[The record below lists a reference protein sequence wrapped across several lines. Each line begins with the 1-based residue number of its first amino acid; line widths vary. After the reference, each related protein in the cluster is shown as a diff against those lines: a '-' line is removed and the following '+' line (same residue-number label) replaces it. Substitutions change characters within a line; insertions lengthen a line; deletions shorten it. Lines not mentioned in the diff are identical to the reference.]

1 MTTFL
6 IYSLQTIVLQVLFLA
21 VFEILFK
28 KETFFKANRFYLLG
42 SLILSLLLPL
52 IQIPVEAVVHE
63 QAVYQ
68 LKEIVI
74 TKNVSEIYL
83 KNGLKNYSS
92 VFMFYLIGVTFFSA
106 LFIFKVGKLLTYIMS
121 AKKSNQNKG
130 NIILVSNSNQAFSFF
145 NKVFIGA
152 DNQNIDVI
160 LKHELVHAKQLHS
173 LDILFIELLKIIF
186 WFNPILY
193 LYHNRI
199 VALHEFEADFKSA
212 DSDRKKYFEVL
223 LCEVLNCNSIS
234 FTNNFYNQSLI
245 KKRIVMLQKSKSK
258 KHGVVKYLL
267 AIPVIVLS
275 MTLFSTTVV
284 AQETKKLEQK
294 VEKVVEKK
302 ANPKK
307 TETQTAPNSKVV
319 PVYDK
324 EKSQIVEL
332 SEVRSAEE
340 VAKQIPFAVVEE
352 VPMFKGCEGVDKSAQ
367 FDCFQKEMTNHIKLH
382 FTYPKEA
389 MENNIQGRVQVEY
402 LIDEIGNVEVYRV
415 KGPENAQPLEEEAR
429 RIINLLPQFI
439 PGKEKGKAIAVR
451 HVVPITF
458 RMQ

>member
-52 IQIPVEAVVHE
+52 IQIPVEAIVHE

-83 KNGLKNYSS
+83 KNGLENYSS
-92 VFMFYLIGVTFFSA
+92 VFMFYLIGVAFFSA

-173 LDILFIELLKIIF
+173 LDILFMELLKIIF

-429 RIINLLPQFI
+429 RIIKLLPQFT
-439 PGKEKGKAIAVR
+439 PGKQSGKAIAVR
-451 HVVPITF
+451 HVIPITF

>member
-63 QAVYQ
+63 QAFYQ

-83 KNGLKNYSS
+83 KNGLENYSS
-92 VFMFYLIGVTFFSA
+92 VFMFYLIGVAFFSA

-173 LDILFIELLKIIF
+173 LDILFMELLKIIF

-340 VAKQIPFAVVEE
+340 VAEEIAFAVVEE

-429 RIINLLPQFI
+429 RIIKLLPQFT
-439 PGKEKGKAIAVR
+439 PGKQSGKAIAVR
-451 HVVPITF
+451 HVIPITF

>member
-1 MTTFL
+1 
-6 IYSLQTIVLQVLFLA
+6 
-21 VFEILFK
+21 
-28 KETFFKANRFYLLG
+28 
-42 SLILSLLLPL
+42 
-52 IQIPVEAVVHE
+52 
-63 QAVYQ
+63 
-68 LKEIVI
+68 
-74 TKNVSEIYL
+74 
-83 KNGLKNYSS
+83 
-92 VFMFYLIGVTFFSA
+92 
-106 LFIFKVGKLLTYIMS
+106 
-121 AKKSNQNKG
+121 
-130 NIILVSNSNQAFSFF
+130 
-145 NKVFIGA
+145 
-152 DNQNIDVI
+152 
-160 LKHELVHAKQLHS
+160 
-173 LDILFIELLKIIF
+173 
-186 WFNPILY
+186 
-193 LYHNRI
+193 
-199 VALHEFEADFKSA
+199 
-212 DSDRKKYFEVL
+212 
-223 LCEVLNCNSIS
+223 
-234 FTNNFYNQSLI
+234 
-245 KKRIVMLQKSKSK
+245 MLQKSKSK

-429 RIINLLPQFI
+429 RIIKLLPQFT
-439 PGKEKGKAIAVR
+439 PGKQSGKAIAVR

>member
-28 KETFFKANRFYLLG
+28 KETFFKANRFYLLS

-83 KNGLKNYSS
+83 KNGLENYSS
-92 VFMFYLIGVTFFSA
+92 VFMFYLIGVAFFSA

-173 LDILFIELLKIIF
+173 LDILFMELLKIIF

-429 RIINLLPQFI
+429 RIIKLLPQFT
-439 PGKEKGKAIAVR
+439 PGKQSGKAIAVR

>member
-160 LKHELVHAKQLHS
+160 LKHELVHAKQLHC
-173 LDILFIELLKIIF
+173 LDILFIVLLKIIF

>member
-28 KETFFKANRFYLLG
+28 KETFFKANRFYLLS

-83 KNGLKNYSS
+83 KNGLENYSS
-92 VFMFYLIGVTFFSA
+92 VFMFYLIGVAFFSA

-173 LDILFIELLKIIF
+173 LDILFMELLKIIF

-415 KGPENAQPLEEEAR
+415 KGPENALPLEEEAR
-429 RIINLLPQFI
+429 RIIKLLPQFT
-439 PGKEKGKAIAVR
+439 PGKQSGKAIAVR

>member
-28 KETFFKANRFYLLG
+28 KETFFKANRFYLLS

-52 IQIPVEAVVHE
+52 IQIPVEAIVHE

-83 KNGLKNYSS
+83 KNGLENYSS
-92 VFMFYLIGVTFFSA
+92 VFMFYLIGVAFFSA

-173 LDILFIELLKIIF
+173 LDILFMELLKIIF

-429 RIINLLPQFI
+429 RIIKLLPQFT
-439 PGKEKGKAIAVR
+439 PGKQSGKAIAVR
-451 HVVPITF
+451 HVIPITF

>member
-28 KETFFKANRFYLLG
+28 KETFFKANRFYLLS

-83 KNGLKNYSS
+83 KNGLENYSS
-92 VFMFYLIGVTFFSA
+92 VFMFYLIGVAFFSA

-173 LDILFIELLKIIF
+173 LDILFMELLKIIF

-340 VAKQIPFAVVEE
+340 VAEEIAFAVVEE

-429 RIINLLPQFI
+429 RIIKLLPQFT
-439 PGKEKGKAIAVR
+439 PGKQSGKAIAVR
-451 HVVPITF
+451 HVIPITF

>member
-28 KETFFKANRFYLLG
+28 KETFFKANRFYLLS

-83 KNGLKNYSS
+83 KNGLENYSS
-92 VFMFYLIGVTFFSA
+92 VFMFYLIGVAFFSA

-173 LDILFIELLKIIF
+173 LDILFMELLKIIF

-415 KGPENAQPLEEEAR
+415 KGTENAQPLEEEAR
-429 RIINLLPQFI
+429 RIIKLLPQFT
-439 PGKEKGKAIAVR
+439 PGKQSGKAIAVR

>member
-83 KNGLKNYSS
+83 KNGLENYSS
-92 VFMFYLIGVTFFSA
+92 VFMFYLIGVAFFSA

-173 LDILFIELLKIIF
+173 LDILFMELLKIIF

-429 RIINLLPQFI
+429 RIIKLLPQFT
-439 PGKEKGKAIAVR
+439 PGKQSGKAIAVR
-451 HVVPITF
+451 HVIPITF

>member
-28 KETFFKANRFYLLG
+28 KETFFKANRFYLLS

-52 IQIPVEAVVHE
+52 IQIPVEAIVHE

-83 KNGLKNYSS
+83 KNGLENYSS
-92 VFMFYLIGVTFFSA
+92 VFMFYLIGVAFFSA

-173 LDILFIELLKIIF
+173 LDILFMELLKIIF

-340 VAKQIPFAVVEE
+340 VAEEIAFAVVEE

-429 RIINLLPQFI
+429 RIIKLLPQFT
-439 PGKEKGKAIAVR
+439 PGKQSGKAIAVR
-451 HVVPITF
+451 HVIPITF

>member
-28 KETFFKANRFYLLG
+28 KETFFKANRFYLLS

-83 KNGLKNYSS
+83 KNGLENYSS
-92 VFMFYLIGVTFFSA
+92 VFMFYLIGVAFFSA

-173 LDILFIELLKIIF
+173 LDILFMELLKIIF

-429 RIINLLPQFI
+429 RIIKLLPQFT
-439 PGKEKGKAIAVR
+439 PGKQSGKAIAVR
-451 HVVPITF
+451 HVIPITF

>member
-28 KETFFKANRFYLLG
+28 KETFFKANRFYLLS

-83 KNGLKNYSS
+83 KNGLENYSS
-92 VFMFYLIGVTFFSA
+92 VFMFYLIGVAFFSA

-173 LDILFIELLKIIF
+173 LDILFMELLKIIF

-275 MTLFSTTVV
+275 MTFFSTTVV

-429 RIINLLPQFI
+429 RIIKLLPQFT
-439 PGKEKGKAIAVR
+439 PGKQSGKAIAVR
-451 HVVPITF
+451 HVIPITF

>member
-52 IQIPVEAVVHE
+52 IQIPVEAIVHE

-68 LKEIVI
+68 LEEIVI

-83 KNGLKNYSS
+83 KNGLENYSS
-92 VFMFYLIGVTFFSA
+92 VFMFYLIGVAFFSA

-173 LDILFIELLKIIF
+173 LDILFMELLKIIF

-429 RIINLLPQFI
+429 RIIKLLPQFT
-439 PGKEKGKAIAVR
+439 PGKQSGKAIAVR

>member
-28 KETFFKANRFYLLG
+28 KETFFKANRFYLLS

-83 KNGLKNYSS
+83 KNGLENYSS
-92 VFMFYLIGVTFFSA
+92 VFMFYLIGVAFFSA

-173 LDILFIELLKIIF
+173 LDILFMELLKIIF

-402 LIDEIGNVEVYRV
+402 LIDEIGNVEVDRV

-429 RIINLLPQFI
+429 RIIKLLPQFT
-439 PGKEKGKAIAVR
+439 PGKQSGKAIAVR
-451 HVVPITF
+451 HVIPITF

>member
-52 IQIPVEAVVHE
+52 IQIPVEAIVHE

-83 KNGLKNYSS
+83 KNGLVNYSS
-92 VFMFYLIGVTFFSA
+92 VFMFYLIGVAFFSA

-173 LDILFIELLKIIF
+173 LDILFMELLKIIF

-332 SEVRSAEE
+332 SEVRSAEQ

-429 RIINLLPQFI
+429 RIIKLLPQFT
-439 PGKEKGKAIAVR
+439 PGKQSGKAIAVR

>member
-52 IQIPVEAVVHE
+52 IQIPVEAIVHE

-83 KNGLKNYSS
+83 KNGLENYSS
-92 VFMFYLIGVTFFSA
+92 VFMFYLIGVAFFSA

-173 LDILFIELLKIIF
+173 LDILFMELLKIIF

-340 VAKQIPFAVVEE
+340 VAEEIAFAVVEE

-429 RIINLLPQFI
+429 RIIKLLPQFT
-439 PGKEKGKAIAVR
+439 PGKQSGKAIAVR

>member
-52 IQIPVEAVVHE
+52 IQIPVEAIVHE

-83 KNGLKNYSS
+83 KNGLENYSS
-92 VFMFYLIGVTFFSA
+92 VFMFYLIGVAFFSA

-173 LDILFIELLKIIF
+173 LDILFMELLKIIF

-429 RIINLLPQFI
+429 RIIKLLPQFT
-439 PGKEKGKAIAVR
+439 PGKQSGKAIAVR

>member
-52 IQIPVEAVVHE
+52 IQIPVEAIVHE

-83 KNGLKNYSS
+83 KNGLENYSS
-92 VFMFYLIGVTFFSA
+92 VFMFYLIGVAFFSA

-173 LDILFIELLKIIF
+173 LDILFMELLKIIF

-429 RIINLLPQFI
+429 RIIKLLPQFT
-439 PGKEKGKAIAVR
+439 PGKQSGKAIAVR
-451 HVVPITF
+451 HVFPITF

>member
-63 QAVYQ
+63 QAFYQ

-83 KNGLKNYSS
+83 KNGLENYSS
-92 VFMFYLIGVTFFSA
+92 VFMFYLIGVAFFSA

-173 LDILFIELLKIIF
+173 LDILFMELLKIIF

-429 RIINLLPQFI
+429 RIIKLLPQFT
-439 PGKEKGKAIAVR
+439 PGKQSGKAIAVR

>member
-1 MTTFL
+1 
-6 IYSLQTIVLQVLFLA
+6 
-21 VFEILFK
+21 
-28 KETFFKANRFYLLG
+28 
-42 SLILSLLLPL
+42 
-52 IQIPVEAVVHE
+52 
-63 QAVYQ
+63 
-68 LKEIVI
+68 
-74 TKNVSEIYL
+74 
-83 KNGLKNYSS
+83 
-92 VFMFYLIGVTFFSA
+92 
-106 LFIFKVGKLLTYIMS
+106 MS

-173 LDILFIELLKIIF
+173 LDILFMELLKIIF

-429 RIINLLPQFI
+429 RIIKLLPQFT
-439 PGKEKGKAIAVR
+439 PGKQSGKAIAVR
-451 HVVPITF
+451 HVIPITF

>member
-83 KNGLKNYSS
+83 KNGLENYSS

>member
-28 KETFFKANRFYLLG
+28 KETFFKANRFYLLS

-52 IQIPVEAVVHE
+52 IQIPVEAIVHE

-83 KNGLKNYSS
+83 KNGLENYSS
-92 VFMFYLIGVTFFSA
+92 VFMFYLIGVAFFSA

-173 LDILFIELLKIIF
+173 LDILFMELLKIIF

-429 RIINLLPQFI
+429 RIIKLLPQFT
-439 PGKEKGKAIAVR
+439 PGKQSGKAIAVR

>member
-63 QAVYQ
+63 QAFYQ

-83 KNGLKNYSS
+83 KNGLENYSS
-92 VFMFYLIGVTFFSA
+92 VFMFYLIGVAFFSA

-173 LDILFIELLKIIF
+173 LDILFMELLKIIF

-429 RIINLLPQFI
+429 RIIKLLPQFT
-439 PGKEKGKAIAVR
+439 PGKQSGKAIAVR
-451 HVVPITF
+451 HVIPITF

>member
-28 KETFFKANRFYLLG
+28 KETFFKANRFYLLS

-83 KNGLKNYSS
+83 KNGLENYSS
-92 VFMFYLIGVTFFSA
+92 VFMFYLIGVAFFSA

-173 LDILFIELLKIIF
+173 LDILFMELLKIIF

-324 EKSQIVEL
+324 EKSQFVEL

-429 RIINLLPQFI
+429 RIIKLLPQFT
-439 PGKEKGKAIAVR
+439 PGKQSGKAIAVR

>member
-52 IQIPVEAVVHE
+52 IQIPVEAIVHE

-83 KNGLKNYSS
+83 KNGLENYSS
-92 VFMFYLIGVTFFSA
+92 VFMFYLIGVAFFSA

-173 LDILFIELLKIIF
+173 LDILFMELLKIIF

-367 FDCFQKEMTNHIKLH
+367 FDCFQKEMINHIKLH

-429 RIINLLPQFI
+429 RIIKLLPQFT
-439 PGKEKGKAIAVR
+439 PGKQSGKAIAVR
-451 HVVPITF
+451 HVIPITF

>member
-83 KNGLKNYSS
+83 KNGLENYSS
-92 VFMFYLIGVTFFSA
+92 VFMFYLIGVAFFSA

-173 LDILFIELLKIIF
+173 LDILFMELLKIIF

-429 RIINLLPQFI
+429 RIIKLLPQFT
-439 PGKEKGKAIAVR
+439 PGKQSGKAIAVR

>member
-52 IQIPVEAVVHE
+52 IQIPVEAIVHE

-83 KNGLKNYSS
+83 KNGLENYSS
-92 VFMFYLIGVTFFSA
+92 VFMFYLIGVAFFSA

-130 NIILVSNSNQAFSFF
+130 NIFFISNSSQAFSFF

-173 LDILFIELLKIIF
+173 LDILFMELLKIIF

-429 RIINLLPQFI
+429 RIIKLLPQFT
-439 PGKEKGKAIAVR
+439 PGKQSGKAIAVR

>member
-1 MTTFL
+1 
-6 IYSLQTIVLQVLFLA
+6 
-21 VFEILFK
+21 
-28 KETFFKANRFYLLG
+28 
-42 SLILSLLLPL
+42 LLPL

>member
-83 KNGLKNYSS
+83 KNGLENYSS
-92 VFMFYLIGVTFFSA
+92 VFMFYLIGVAFFSA

-130 NIILVSNSNQAFSFF
+130 NIILVSNSNQAFFF
-145 NKVFIGA
+145 FFKVFIGA

-173 LDILFIELLKIIF
+173 LDILFMELLKIIF

-429 RIINLLPQFI
+429 RIIKLLPQFT
-439 PGKEKGKAIAVR
+439 PGKQSGKAIAVR